1 VTRTRTIRTRT
12 PTTRTPTRATRIPT
26 PQTRASTTAERALAR
41 CIEPVS
47 AEEFFAEHWERK
59 PLVVARDESGR
70 FDDLLSLG
78 DVERLICSSGIR
90 YPSIRLV
97 KAGATISRRDYT
109 ADLPWR
115 PDPLTGTADVR
126 RVLAE
131 FDAGATVVL
140 QALHHTWEPLARFC
154 RSLELLLDHA
164 VQTNAYFTPR
174 DSQGLAVHHDTHD
187 VFVLQV
193 HGEKRWL
200 VYEPAWPLPLKNQRY
215 RKELGRPGEA
225 VHDVVLRPGDTL
237 YMPRG
242 WLHMA
247 TTSQTDSLHL
257 TVGVNV
263 YSWLD
268 ALKAALEECGDD
280 VDFRREARPDSDLQ
294 DELVARLLERLE
306 PDEVTRRRRKRFVK
320 SRRPVLAGQLSQLRA
335 LDSLT
340 EDTLLERRDTVVA
353 DMAVVGD
360 TVKLFFDGHHL
371 ELPADLERDVE
382 FMVETDEPFRPSD
395 LPGQLDEESRLVLIR
410 RLVREGFLEVSADE
424 RAGPSPRSDERAAE

>member
-1 VTRTRTIRTRT
+1 VPRN
-12 PTTRTPTRATRIPT
+12 
-26 PQTRASTTAERALAR
+26 
-41 CIEPVS
+41 
-47 AEEFFAEHWERK
+47 
-59 PLVVARDESGR
+59 ESGR

-97 KAGATISRRDYT
+97 KAGTTIALRDYT

-131 FDAGATVVL
+131 FDEGATVVL
-140 QALHHTWEPLARFC
+140 QALHHTWDPLARFC
-154 RSLELLLDHA
+154 RSLEQRFEHP

-193 HGEKRWL
+193 HGDKRWL
-200 VYEPAWPLPLKNQRY
+200 VYEPAWPLPLKHQRY
-215 RKELGRPGEA
+215 RKELGGPGEP
-225 VHDVVLRPGDTL
+225 VYDVVLRPGDTL

-247 TTSQTDSLHL
+247 VTSQTDSLHL

-280 VDFRREARPDSDLQ
+280 VDFRREVRKEDDLQ
-294 DELVARLLERLE
+294 NELVARLLERLGPE
-306 PDEVTRRRRKRFVK
+306 DVARRRRKRFVK
-320 SRRPVLAGQLSQLRA
+320 SRRPVLSGQLSQLREVDR
-335 LDSLT
+335 LDQ
-340 EDTLLERRDTVVA
+340 DILLERRDSVVA
-353 DMAVVGD
+353 DLGVSDEQVS
-360 TVKLFFDGHHL
+360 LFFDGHRLDFPPEVEPEL
-371 ELPADLERDVE
+371 EFV
-382 FMVETDEPFRPSD
+382 VETDEAFRPSD
-395 LPGQLDEESRLVLIR
+395 LPGQLDDESRLVLVR
-410 RLVREGFLEVSADE
+410 RLVREGFLRISGSE
-424 RAGPSPRSDERAAE
+424 RADPSPRSDGRAEA